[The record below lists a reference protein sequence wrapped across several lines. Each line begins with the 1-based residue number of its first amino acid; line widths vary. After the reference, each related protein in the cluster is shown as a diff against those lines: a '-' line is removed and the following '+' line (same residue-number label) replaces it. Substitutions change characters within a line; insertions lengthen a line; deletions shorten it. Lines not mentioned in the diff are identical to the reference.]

1 MRKLTVLLVLL
12 VCCFAV
18 FAAFAAYADQGGE
31 VGNGVR
37 WDFKESTGVLTFSY
51 TGSGS
56 GEMPNY
62 TNGYNP
68 WRDVKDKVTLLE
80 IGDGITHI
88 GNHAFDTNRR
98 SKGWKRASIADTVK
112 TIGDYA
118 FNSCYDI
125 GVLKMGKNVEKIGA
139 YAFVNPSALT
149 ILTLPST
156 LKEIG
161 ENAFMQAFSL
171 GVLTFTVP
179 KAEDYHDL
187 DIGKNAFE
195 QRRGKIKI
203 AYTSEKGIL
212 RDRNTVFEIAE
223 GVELSEGELSSRQL
237 TWVKHT
243 PTNYVVTYDPNGGRM
258 TGGITTMRVPVNTTA
273 KLHTLEK
280 LGLYNL
286 DSNLK
291 FRGWSTDPKAKK
303 AQYKDG
309 AELLVTDDMTLYAVW
324 RSEYTITLDANGGK
338 FVSGDKESAE
348 FDVDV
353 KIDSSVTLPTAAA
366 LGLKSAADDL
376 LFAGWALASADTKAA
391 YADGAELKPSD
402 DMTLYA
408 VWKNAC
414 TLIFDANGGTFTAKS
429 EDLRMKVTA
438 GTNIILTPSQT
449 LGLKHANKDLYY
461 NGWALTPSGDVKYSD
476 NELVTVSDD
485 MTLYAVWT
493 EDGDGS
499 EGSPYLID
507 SFDRL
512 KELASKVNGGE
523 HYSNKHFKLTAEIW
537 DKENNFTPIGKNY
550 NLSFNGI
557 FNGGGHTIKYKI
569 ADSSETY
576 QGLFGCLDGGAE
588 IRNLA
593 VEAEISNC
601 DMYTGGIAGET
612 RISCII
618 TNCAS
623 SVTIT
628 AKDSLYE
635 GYVGG
640 IVGLNTGLMNY
651 CFAEAN
657 INSKVDKV
665 RVGGIAGVNQTGTL
679 AHCAATAQVKRN
691 TKTKYIGAVT
701 GDNKT
706 DSSTPGTITDSYYC
720 ILPVDGADGTS
731 YKGIGGRRGST
742 DNDGNKGVTTP
753 LTLAEL
759 SNYGKNLS
767 SEYAVCKRGIIK
779 ATSLGADDDE
789 SGNNL
794 GGNYYNED
802 DYSEDDYNEDDE
814 AVSSHG
820 SSSGCGAF
828 NFNALILVALCLVFM
843 TRRFKL

>member
-1 MRKLTVLLVLL
+1 MFIMRKFFMILGLLACSL
-12 VCCFAV
+12 
-18 FAAFAAYADQGGE
+18 AFAAASFGDSGGE

-62 TNGYNP
+62 TSGYNP
-68 WRDVKDKVTLLE
+68 WRNVKDKVTLLE

-88 GNHAFDTNRR
+88 GNHAFESNLRA
-98 SKGWKRASIADTVK
+98 KGWKRATIADTVK

-118 FNSCYDI
+118 FRSCYDI

-139 YAFVNPSALT
+139 YAFVNPSAMT
-149 ILTLPST
+149 TLTLPST

-161 ENAFMQAFSL
+161 NNAFMQAFSL

-195 QRRGKIKI
+195 LRRGKIKI

-212 RDRNTVFEIAE
+212 RDRNTGVEIAE
-223 GVELSEGELSSRQL
+223 GVDLSEGELSSRQL

-273 KLHTLEK
+273 KLHTIEK

-291 FRGWSTDPKAKK
+291 FRGWSTDPNAKK

-309 AELLVTDDMTLYAVW
+309 AELLVTDDITLYAVW

-353 KIDSSVTLPTAAA
+353 KIDSSVTLPAAAA
-366 LGLKSAADDL
+366 LGLKGATDDL
-376 LFAGWALASADTKAA
+376 LFAGWALTSADTKAA
-391 YADGAELKPSD
+391 YADGANLKPSD

-461 NGWALTPSGDVKYSD
+461 NGWALTRSGDVKYSD
-476 NELVTVSDD
+476 SELITVSDD
-485 MTLYAVWT
+485 ITLYAVWT

-507 SFDRL
+507 SFERL
-512 KELASKVNGGE
+512 RELASKVNGGE
-523 HYSNKHFKLTAEIW
+523 HYTRKYFKLTAEIW
-537 DKENNFTPIGKNY
+537 DTENNFTPIGRNY
-550 NLSFNGI
+550 NLSFNGT
-557 FNGGGHTIKYKI
+557 FNGGGHAIQYKI
-569 ADSSETY
+569 ADSSENY
-576 QGLFGCLDGGAE
+576 QGLFGCIDTGAE
-588 IRNLA
+588 IRNLD
-593 VEAEISNC
+593 VIAEITNC
-601 DMYTGGIAGET
+601 DMYTGGIAAET
-612 RISCII
+612 RISCLIE
-618 TNCAS
+618 NCAS
-623 SVTIT
+623 AVTIT
-628 AKDSLYE
+628 AKDNLYE

-640 IVGLNTGLMNY
+640 IAGLNTGSVNY
-651 CFAEAN
+651 CFAYAD
-657 INSKVDKV
+657 ISSKVDKV

-679 AHCAATAQVKRN
+679 AHCAAIDLVSRN

-720 ILPVDGADGTS
+720 IVPVAGADGTS

-753 LTLAEL
+753 FTLDEL
-759 SNYGKNLS
+759 NNYAKSLG
-767 SEYAVCKRGIIK
+767 SEYAVCKRGIIN
-779 ATSLGADDDE
+779 ATALGDDGYDG
-789 SGNNL
+789 GNNL
-794 GGNYYNED
+794 GDNYYNED
-802 DYSEDDYNEDDE
+802 DYSEEDT
-814 AVSSHG
+814 SSHG
-820 SSSGCGAF
+820 SSSGCDAF
-828 NFNALILVALCLVFM
+828 NFNALILATLCLGFM
-843 TRRFKL
+843 TRRKFKL

>member
-18 FAAFAAYADQGGE
+18 FAAFAAYADDGGE
-31 VGNGVR
+31 VGNGVH
-37 WDFKESTGVLTFSY
+37 WNFDSATGELTFSY

-56 GEMPNY
+56 GAMPDYSNVY
-62 TNGYNP
+62 STPWYNINEKIE
-68 WRDVKDKVTLLE
+68 VLTIESGVTY
-80 IGDGITHI
+80 IGRYCFTVRG
-88 GNHAFDTNRR
+88 GG
-98 SKGWKRASIADTVK
+98 KWKRVFISDTVK
-112 TIGDYA
+112 TIANDA
-118 FNSCYDI
+118 FQPAYDV
-125 GVLKMGKNVEKIGA
+125 GVLKLGKNVEKIGS
-139 YAFVNPSALT
+139 YAFKNPSALT
-149 ILTLPST
+149 TLILPPA

-161 ENAFMQAFSL
+161 NNAFMQAFSL
-171 GVLTFTVP
+171 GVITFTVP
-179 KAEDYHDL
+179 KEADFHDL
-187 DIGKNAFE
+187 DIGKDAF
-195 QRRGKIKI
+195 QNMRQGGSGSVKI

-212 RDRNTVFEIAE
+212 RDRNTKVEIAE

-273 KLHTLEK
+273 KLHTIEK

-291 FRGWSTDPKAKK
+291 FRGWSTDPNAKK

-309 AELLVTDDMTLYAVW
+309 AELLVTDDITLYAVW

-353 KIDSSVTLPTAAA
+353 KIDSSVTLPAAAA
-366 LGLKSAADDL
+366 LGLKGATDDL
-376 LFAGWALASADTKAA
+376 LFAGWALTSADTKAA

-461 NGWALTPSGDVKYSD
+461 NGWALTRSGDVKYSD
-476 NELVTVSDD
+476 NELITVSDD

-507 SFDRL
+507 SFERL
-512 KELASKVNGGE
+512 RELASKVNGGE
-523 HYSNKHFKLTAEIW
+523 HYTRKYFKLTAEIW
-537 DKENNFTPIGKNY
+537 DTENNFTPIGRNY
-550 NLSFNGI
+550 NLSFNGT
-557 FNGGGHTIKYKI
+557 FNGGGHTIQYKI

-679 AHCAATAQVKRN
+679 AHCAAIDLVSRN

-720 ILPVDGADGTS
+720 IVPVAGADGTS

-753 LTLAEL
+753 FTLDEL
-759 SNYGKNLS
+759 NNYAKSLG
-767 SEYAVCKRGIIK
+767 SEYAVCKRGIIN
-779 ATSLGADDDE
+779 ATALGDDGYDG
-789 SGNNL
+789 GNNL
-794 GGNYYNED
+794 GDNYYNED
-802 DYSEDDYNEDDE
+802 DYSEEDT
-814 AVSSHG
+814 SSHG

-828 NFNALILVALCLVFM
+828 NFNALILAALCLGFM
-843 TRRFKL
+843 TRRKFKL